1 MFRASRH
8 TFSRNRCSSA
18 VAPSTVCPS
27 LQCRAAPQQSR
38 ERGGAVLPF
47 PSATLGSLSSRF
59 SRGPPFAPARSTL
72 KPPVDLE
79 RQGSF
84 AWVGKDSRLDDSSQ
98 ASMPAYASLGSFCSL
113 SFLSS
118 EPGGGS
124 AEPAF
129 SAAATAA
136 GSAPVCDPATAPAA
150 DPSQTAAAES
160 PKSFR
165 ERPGGRA
172 GKAQPVQ

>member
-98 ASMPAYASLGSFCSL
+98 ASTPAYASLGSFCPL
-113 SFLSS
+113 SFLST

-124 AEPAF
+124 AEPA
-129 SAAATAA
+129 SPAATAA
-136 GSAPVCDPATAPAA
+136 GPAAVCNHTAATAA
-150 DPSQTAAAES
+150 DASQ
-160 PKSFR
+160 
-165 ERPGGRA
+165 
-172 GKAQPVQ
+172 